1 MNFDSNFAF
10 CPGWTE
16 CHSVSDESFPAF
28 FFCVAGRG
36 APSDSVKTSIY
47 ETNLA
52 RQLSWSELIKTLKHL
67 LKNWPYEHETGL
79 NIMYII
85 VPLLAALSSNTPPW
99 DFTPDHTSKCTSSPW
114 PLRTLLYCKLPCMH
128 SSSIGGI
135 STSKIKSITHTW
147 GKLRVQLCLA
157 LYYFRFLPC
166 GQNGT
171 HCLLL
176 PRARELENSW
186 AFYIYYIGIFSIW
199 DENLFSTTTHLS
211 QRFERTCT

>member
-1 MNFDSNFAF
+1 
-10 CPGWTE
+10 
-16 CHSVSDESFPAF
+16 
-28 FFCVAGRG
+28 
-36 APSDSVKTSIY
+36 
-47 ETNLA
+47 
-52 RQLSWSELIKTLKHL
+52 
-67 LKNWPYEHETGL
+67 
-79 NIMYII
+79 MYII

-176 PRARELENSW
+176 PRARELENNW
-186 AFYIYYIGIFSIW
+186 AFYIYYISIFSMWEEKI
-199 DENLFSTTTHLS
+199 FSRRRLN
-211 QRFERTCT
+211 FPNDLNERALRSACRRLLVLGPVDVLCNANPLCEAVFYHNKIELIHVHS